1 MSHILDTLER
11 DKEGYLLDSTLWSE
25 SIAEAIADD
34 EDLDLT
40 DDHWQVIRYVRRFYE
55 EFNTSP
61 SIRPLVKYL
70 QQQWSSEKGNSI
82 YLALLFPEG
91 PAKQATKIAG
101 LPKPARCI

>member
-1 MSHILDTLER
+1 MNELLNKLKR
-11 DKEGYLLDSTLWSE
+11 DKEGYLLDSSVWDE
-25 SIAEAIADD
+25 QIAEAIANA
-34 EDLDLT
+34 EELELN
-40 DDHWQVIRYVRRFYE
+40 DDHWHVIRYVRKFYE

-82 YLALLFPEG
+82 YLALLFPGG